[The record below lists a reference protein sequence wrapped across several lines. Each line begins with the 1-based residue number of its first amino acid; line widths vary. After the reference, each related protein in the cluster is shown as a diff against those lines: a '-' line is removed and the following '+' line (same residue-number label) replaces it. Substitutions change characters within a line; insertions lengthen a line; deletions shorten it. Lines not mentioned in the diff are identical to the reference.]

1 MKSWPLLTA
10 ALLGA
15 IGGSLALLA
24 YDRTDQRARTE
35 RIVHDYVLANPQII
49 PEAMEKLRAN
59 DAGQVIA
66 ANRAQIVTPV
76 GDAWI
81 GNPKGDVTLVEY
93 YDYNCGYCRASLPM
107 IQQLVARDPKLKV
120 VFRDLPV
127 LSEQS
132 GTAAQLSVAAA
143 LAGKFKPFHDT
154 LYAAG
159 PITPASLAAASRAA
173 GFDPQALA
181 TAGSTPAVT
190 QAIRTNLALARQLGM
205 AGTPAWVVGDQ
216 VLAGA
221 LPIETVEAAIAA
233 ARGTR

>member
-1 MKSWPLLTA
+1 MKTWPLLIA
-10 ALLGA
+10 GVLGA

-24 YDRTDQRARTE
+24 YERTDQRERTE
-35 RIVHDYVLANPQII
+35 RIVHDYVLANPQLI
-49 PEAMEKLRAN
+49 PEAMERLRAN

-81 GNPKGDVTLVEY
+81 GNPHGDVTLVEY

-107 IQQLVARDPKLKV
+107 IAKLVSRDPKLRI
-120 VFRDLPV
+120 VFRDLPI

-132 GTAAQLSVAAA
+132 GTAAQLSIAAA

-159 PITPASLAAASRAA
+159 PISPASLDAASRAA
-173 GFDPQALA
+173 GFDPTALA
-181 TAGSTPAVT
+181 KTAAQPAVAQT
-190 QAIRTNLALARQLGM
+190 IRVNVALARQMGM
-205 AGTPAWVVGDQ
+205 AGTPAWVVGNQ

-221 LPIETVEAAIAA
+221 LPIESVEAAIAT
-233 ARGTR
+233 ARGAR